1 MFSGND
7 VNSAKEKLTRIFSN
21 YDSKIGEINN
31 EVWSGDSKNNFVQQ
45 TSNFENEFKSQLLL
59 QLDYLNQ
66 AISLYEQ
73 YNQEKNN
80 LSITEGNYNK
90 AVSNDD
96 KAMITQFSNQ
106 INSIKSSIN
115 NIKSQID
122 SCLSNINGIVLE
134 GSVLAQHEFVNYYQ
148 TDYQESYGYGSTIA
162 SAGCGPTS
170 MAMVLTYLKGET
182 IDPVETAN
190 WSLKNGHR
198 VKNNGTA
205 WSFFNA
211 ISKEY
216 GVESKQMSVSRSN
229 ITSSLQDGKMVV
241 MVVGPGHFTNGGHY
255 IVLTGMNE
263 DGSINV
269 ADPNSRAKSEKTWD
283 MSVFLNEG
291 RQMWSFSN

>member
-7 VNSAKEKLTRIFSN
+7 VNSVKEKLTGIFSN
-21 YDSKIGEINN
+21 YDSKISEINN

-45 TSNFENEFKSQLLL
+45 TSNFENEFKSQILL

-96 KAMITQFSNQ
+96 KTMINQFSNQ
-106 INSIKSSIN
+106 INSIKNSIN

-190 WSLKNGHR
+190 WSLNNGHR

-216 GVESKQMSVSRSN
+216 GVESKQMGVSRSN
-229 ITSSLQDGKMVV
+229 ITSSLQDGKMVI